1 MKLSKTSLFHPFL
14 FALYPIIHL
23 YSHNFI
29 ESPFFDALSPM
40 IITLVITCIFLI
52 ITKLVVKDWTKTG
65 FIISLLLILSF
76 SYGHIYELLNSSV
89 SENFEIGRHRYLMVI
104 FFATFVIG
112 TILILRKNINNHN
125 LTVILNAISVTLI
138 LITIPNFVIDN
149 TSSNLEIQ
157 TSQEIH
163 NTIYPSTTEI
173 NFELNNLEE
182 LNPSIKPDLYY
193 ILLDGYGGTMRM
205 KEDLNF
211 DNYEFLSEL
220 TSRGFFAPDISHSNY
235 PSSKWQMTTVF
246 SMNYLPPITS
256 GQTDLDYH
264 NLLFEIEKNN

>member
-1 MKLSKTSLFHPFL
+1 
-14 FALYPIIHL
+14 
-23 YSHNFI
+23 
-29 ESPFFDALSPM
+29 M